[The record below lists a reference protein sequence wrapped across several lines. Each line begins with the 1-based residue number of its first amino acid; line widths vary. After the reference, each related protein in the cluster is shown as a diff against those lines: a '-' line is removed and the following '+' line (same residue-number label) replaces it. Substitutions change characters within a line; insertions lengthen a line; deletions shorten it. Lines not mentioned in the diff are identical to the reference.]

1 MNPEYRSFKYRSF
14 KYRSFALLLTLAFI
28 TGCEDS
34 VDIQASIGEQA
45 PAFTLHLT
53 NGQTVQ
59 INGQPGNA
67 KAITFMSSWCP
78 CSNESIPLLKKMHA
92 EYKDQNI
99 DFLMIG
105 IQDPESKFEQF
116 VADYD
121 LPFPAGYDDGN
132 IIARTYGINAP
143 PTTVFID
150 RNGKL
155 QRIFYGNI
163 KDMEAD
169 VYEWVRELL

>member
-1 MNPEYRSFKYRSF
+1 MNPSFLS
-14 KYRSFALLLTLAFI
+14 LIVLMTLTII
-28 TGCEDS
+28 TGCEES
-34 VDIQASIGEQA
+34 VDVQASIGEQA

-53 NGQTVQ
+53 NGQTVE

-92 EYKDQNI
+92 EYKDQGI
-99 DFLMIG
+99 DFLLVG
-105 IQDPESKFEQF
+105 IQDPEARFEQF
-116 VADYD
+116 VIDYD
-121 LPFPAGYDDGN
+121 LPFPAGYDEGN
-132 IIARTYGINAP
+132 KIARTYGVNAP

-150 RNGKL
+150 RSGTL
-155 QRIFYGNI
+155 RRIFYGNI

-169 VYEWVRELL
+169 VFEWVKELL

>member
-1 MNPEYRSFKYRSF
+1 MNPKYRSSIYGTSI
-14 KYRSFALLLTLAFI
+14 YRTFTLFLTLTIIA
-28 TGCEDS
+28 GCEES
-34 VDIQASIGEQA
+34 VDVLASIGEQA

-53 NGQTVQ
+53 NGKTVQ
-59 INGQPGNA
+59 IDGQPGNA

-78 CSNESIPLLKKMHA
+78 CSNESIPLLKKLHT
-92 EYKDQNI
+92 EYKDQDI
-99 DFLMIG
+99 DFLMVG

-150 RNGKL
+150 RKGKL
-155 QRIFYGNI
+155 RRIFYGNI